1 MNSVIIVG
9 VCIAL
14 DDFSLTLRIEN
25 DKDLKMFFESK
36 EDVQSIE
43 IGVLTKVEGYL
54 DIREFPFPV
63 VIIKKVYQISQ
74 KVC

>member
-14 DDFSLTLRIEN
+14 DDISLTLRIEN
-25 DKDLKMFFESK
+25 DKDLIMFFESE